1 MKFDS
6 FPGEKDILS
15 FKLVNGLGWLTTYR
29 LIIEQEK
36 LNSRFNIV
44 EKQAPEIYLLSDF
57 EKTIIKDK
65 TLTLQFK
72 GKHEA
77 AIRLQIY
84 SPAALNEIKDYIEE
98 AAKYCRQ

>member
-1 MKFDS
+1 MKFDG

-15 FKLVNGLGWLTTYR
+15 FKLENGLGWLTTYR

-44 EKQAPEIYLLSDF
+44 EKQTPEMYLLSDF
-57 EKTIIKDK
+57 EKAEIKGE
-65 TLTLQFK
+65 TLIVQFK
-72 GKHEA
+72 GNHEA
-77 AIRLQIY
+77 AIHLRIY

-98 AAKYCRQ
+98 AAKYCH